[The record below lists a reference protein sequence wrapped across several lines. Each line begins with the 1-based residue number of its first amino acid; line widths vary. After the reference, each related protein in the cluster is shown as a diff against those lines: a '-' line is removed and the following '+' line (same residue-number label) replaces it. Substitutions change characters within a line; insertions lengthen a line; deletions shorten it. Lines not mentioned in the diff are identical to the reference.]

1 MDAGP
6 RVTLVYAGGKE
17 ADPSW
22 EVVAQHR
29 DAGTTIW
36 LDLESPTDEDVD
48 RVGDLFGFHQ
58 LAIDDSQRFAQRAKL
73 VVYEDH
79 AFVVAFAA
87 NVDSEHDRTEV
98 HAYYRPGVVVTVHR
112 EPCPAIEEWLG
123 RGFEHEFDA
132 PGLFLLYRL
141 LDSLA
146 ASFPPVLDEID
157 ERLVELEDAILAD
170 PDPSHMAAL
179 TALKR
184 QLSHL
189 RRAVI
194 PGRDT
199 LGGGTSLAI
208 EELPGMSDEARRY
221 FRDLYDHLVHVAE
234 QVDSER
240 EHAASVMD
248 VYLST
253 VSNKQNDV
261 MKQLTA
267 VSTFFLPLMFLTGFF
282 GMNFAWMVRTVEGPI
297 PFFLL
302 GVGLQAISVA
312 AVAIVLKRRG
322 WY

>member
-1 MDAGP
+1 MERAA
-6 RVTLVYAGGKE
+6 TLTLLE
-17 ADPSW
+17 ARGTTTDPSW
-22 EVVAQHR
+22 
-29 DAGTTIW
+29 DAIAERFEAGITLW
-36 LDLESPTDEDVD
+36 LDMDAPSDDDID
-48 RVGDLFGFHQ
+48 RMADLFSFHR
-58 LAIDDSQRFAQRAKL
+58 LAVEDTHDFAQRAKL
-73 VVYEDH
+73 VVYDDH

-87 NVDSEHDRTEV
+87 SPDDRIEV
-98 HAYYRPGVVVTVHR
+98 HCYYRPGVVVTVHR
-112 EPCPAIEEWLG
+112 EPCPPVAGWFDH
-123 RGFEHEFDA
+123 GFEHEFDA

-157 ERLVELEDAILAD
+157 ERLVELEDAMLAD
-170 PDPSHMAAL
+170 PDPEQMSQL
-179 TALKR
+179 TTLKR

-199 LGGGTSLAI
+199 LGGGTSLTI

-248 VYLST
+248 VYLTT
-253 VSNKQNDV
+253 VNNRQNDV

-267 VSTFFLPLMFLTGFF
+267 LSTFFLPLMFITGFF
-282 GMNFAWMVRTVEGPI
+282 GMNFPWMVRHIEGWGW
-297 PFFLL
+297 FLAL
-302 GVGLQAISVA
+302 GVGLQVA
-312 AVAIVLKRRG
+312 AVAWVLVLLKRRG

>member
-1 MDAGP
+1 MEAGA
-6 RVTLVYAGGKE
+6 RVTLVDAGGIE
-17 ADPSW
+17 VDPSW
-22 EVVAQHR
+22 DVIAQHH

-36 LDLESPTDEDVD
+36 LDLQAPADEDIE
-48 RVGDLFGFHQ
+48 RLGELFSFHR
-58 LAIDDSQRFAQRAKL
+58 LAIDDSRRFSQRAKL
-73 VVYEDH
+73 VVYGDH

-98 HAYYRPGVVVTVHR
+98 HCYYRPGVVVTIHR
-112 EPCPAIEEWLG
+112 DPCPAIEEWLAK
-123 RGFEHEFDA
+123 GFDHEFDA

-146 ASFPPVLDEID
+146 SSFPPVLDEID

-170 PDPSHMAAL
+170 PDPSHMSVL
-179 TALKR
+179 TTLKR

-248 VYLST
+248 VYLTT
-253 VSNKQNDV
+253 VNNKQNDV

-282 GMNFAWMVRTVEGPI
+282 GMNFAWMVRHVEGSV
-297 PFFLL
+297 PFLTL
-302 GVGLQAISVA
+302 GIGLQAMSVA
-312 AVAIVLKRRG
+312 AVLVLLKRRG
-322 WY
+322 WF

>member
-1 MDAGP
+1 MDASS
-6 RVTLVYAGGKE
+6 RATLVDAGGT
-17 ADPSW
+17 AIDPSW
-22 EVVAQHR
+22 EDVAEHR

-36 LDLESPTDEDVD
+36 LDLQAPSDEDID
-48 RVGDLFGFHQ
+48 RVGELFSFHR
-58 LAIDDSQRFAQRAKL
+58 LAIDDSQRFSQRAKL
-73 VVYEDH
+73 VVYGDH

-98 HAYYRPGVVVTVHR
+98 HCYYRPGVVVTVHR
-112 EPCPAIEEWLG
+112 EHCPAVEEWLAK
-123 RGFEHEFDA
+123 GFDHEFDA

-146 ASFPPVLDEID
+146 SSFPPVLDEID

-170 PDPSHMAAL
+170 PDPGHMSVL
-179 TALKR
+179 TSLKR

-248 VYLST
+248 VYLTT
-253 VSNKQNDV
+253 VNNKQNDV

-267 VSTFFLPLMFLTGFF
+267 VSTIFLPLMFVTGFF
-282 GMNFAWMVRTVEGPI
+282 GMNFPWMVRHIEGWGW
-297 PFFLL
+297 FLVMGI
-302 GVGLQAISVA
+302 GVQAASVA
-312 AVAIVLKRRG
+312 VVLVLLKRRG

>member
-1 MDAGP
+1 MDQASTLTLLDAEGTTVEP
-6 RVTLVYAGGKE
+6 AWDAVTE
-17 ADPSW
+17 RF
-22 EVVAQHR
+22 E
-29 DAGTTIW
+29 AGTTLW
-36 LDLESPTDEDVD
+36 LDMDAPTDDDID
-48 RVGDLFGFHQ
+48 RMADLFGFHR
-58 LAIDDSQRFAQRAKL
+58 LAVEDTHDFSQRAKL
-73 VVYEDH
+73 VVYDDH

-87 NVDSEHDRTEV
+87 SPDDRIEV
-98 HAYYRPGVVVTVHR
+98 HCYYRPGVVVTVHR
-112 EPCPAIEEWLG
+112 EACPPVSHWLDQ
-123 RGFEHEFDA
+123 GFDHEFDA

-146 ASFPPVLDEID
+146 SSFPPILDEID
-157 ERLVELEDAILAD
+157 EHLIQLEDAILD
-170 PDPSHMAAL
+170 NPDPVHMSDL
-179 TALKR
+179 STLKR
-184 QLSHL
+184 QLSRL

-267 VSTFFLPLMFLTGFF
+267 LSTFFLPLMFVTGFF
-282 GMNFAWMVRTVEGPI
+282 GMNFPWMVRHIEGWGW
-297 PFFLL
+297 FLLL
-302 GVGLQAISVA
+302 GVGLQVLSVA
-312 AVAIVLKRRG
+312 VVLVLLRRRR

>member
-1 MDAGP
+1 MDPAS
-6 RVTLVYAGGKE
+6 TLTLLDAEGTTHR
-17 ADPSW
+17 PSW
-22 EVVAQHR
+22 DAVAER
-29 DAGTTIW
+29 FRAGTTLW
-36 LDLESPTDEDVD
+36 LDMDAPTDDDID
-48 RVGDLFGFHQ
+48 RMADLFGFHQ
-58 LAIDDSQRFAQRAKL
+58 LAIEDTHDFSQRAKL
-73 VVYEDH
+73 VVYDDH

-87 NVDSEHDRTEV
+87 SPHDRVEV
-98 HAYYRPGVVVTVHR
+98 HCYYRPGVVVSVHR
-112 EPCPAIEEWLG
+112 EACPPVVDWLDQ
-123 RGFEHEFDA
+123 GFDHEFDA

-146 ASFPPVLDEID
+146 ASFPPVLDDID
-157 ERLVELEDAILAD
+157 ERLVELEDTMLAD
-170 PDPSHMAAL
+170 PSPEQMSDL
-179 TALKR
+179 TTVKR

-208 EELPGMSDEARRY
+208 EELPGMTDEARRY

-248 VYLST
+248 VYLTT
-253 VSNKQNDV
+253 VNNRQNDV

-267 VSTFFLPLMFLTGFF
+267 LSTFFLPLMFITGFF
-282 GMNFAWMVRTVEGPI
+282 GMNFPWMVRHIEGWGW
-297 PFFLL
+297 FLL
-302 GVGLQAISVA
+302 MGVGLQVASVA
-312 AVAIVLKRRG
+312 WVLVLLKRRG